1 MKRINDSKLIN
12 QYIEKYNINEFFSK
26 DIKPYTELFLFSKGD
41 HVCREGESLRH
52 LFFLVEGKAKV
63 YSSLSNGKTILICFY
78 NSGSIIGDVE
88 FMKLEPAN
96 SNFQVIEDSYCIAIS
111 LERVREYLLDDTKFM
126 QFMCRSLSEKLIRL
140 SKSSSINLLYPLEN
154 RLASYI
160 LATATSTYIN
170 EARAMI
176 FSENLTE
183 LANLLGTSYRHLL
196 RTLKMLCKSEILEK
210 KNTYFKIIDLDRLKN
225 LAADLGNGLWEAF

>member
-1 MKRINDSKLIN
+1 MKRINDSKLLN
-12 QYIEKYNINEFFSK
+12 QYIEKYNMNEIFSK

-41 HVCREGESLRH
+41 HICREGENLSH

-78 NSGSIIGDVE
+78 NSGNIIGDVE

-111 LERVREYLLDDTKFM
+111 LQRVREYLLDDIKFM
-126 QFMCRSLSEKLIRL
+126 RFMCESLSQKLIRL
-140 SKSSSINLLYPLEN
+140 SKNSSINLLYPLEN

-160 LATATSTYIN
+160 LDTGASTDIN
-170 EARAMI
+170 GVRVII
-176 FSENLTE
+176 FNENLTE
-183 LANLLGTSYRHLL
+183 IANLLGTSYRHLL
-196 RTLKMLCKSEILEK
+196 RTLKIFCKNGILKK
-210 KNTYFKIIDLDRLKN
+210 KNTYFEVIDLNRLKN
-225 LAADLGNGLWEAF
+225 LAADLYR

>member
-1 MKRINDSKLIN
+1 MKRINDSKLVN

-41 HVCREGESLRH
+41 HICREGESLSH

-78 NSGSIIGDVE
+78 NSGNIIGDVE

-111 LERVREYLLDDTKFM
+111 LQRVREYLLDDIKFM
-126 QFMCRSLSEKLIRL
+126 RFMCQSLSEKLIRL
-140 SKSSSINLLYPLEN
+140 SKNSSINLLYPLEN

-160 LATATSTYIN
+160 LATGTSTYIN
-170 EARAMI
+170 EVRVI
-176 FSENLTE
+176 TFNENLTE
-183 LANLLGTSYRHLL
+183 IANLLGTSYRHLL
-196 RTLKMLCKSEILEK
+196 RTLKILCKNGILK
-210 KNTYFKIIDLDRLKN
+210 KKDTYFEVIDLNRLKN
-225 LAADLGNGLWEAF
+225 LVADLYR